1 MTVLLYLHELSCA
14 VLLWGVFCR
23 FARSDARVELL
34 IRLVFWVLGVAACA
48 GLVAPVVWAYQP
60 HPVAVAMQMAFC
72 LVQLVTAGYWVDGPP
87 LHFLIETARPKRRA
101 SDRRR

>member
-34 IRLVFWVLGVAACA
+34 IRLVFWVLGIAACA
-48 GLVAPVVWAYQP
+48 GLIAPIVWAYQP
-60 HPVAVAMQMAFC
+60 HPVAVGMQAAFC
-72 LVQLVTAGYWVDGPP
+72 LVQLVTAGSWVGGPP
-87 LHFLIETARPKRRA
+87 IHFLVESALH
-101 SDRRR
+101 RRRHTDRS